1 MLRELLSIDGSLP
14 PNAQLDPVDA
24 GASKAAAP
32 EPQSIPSKAEDIPV
46 PPLSEFSDGY
56 SQPEPTFDSW
66 NDQSAGLRPGM
77 SIEQLLAEAD
87 PLDSMDAIID
97 DELMSMWMAA
107 PTNMG

>member
-14 PNAQLDPVDA
+14 PNAQGDPVDA

-46 PPLSEFSDGY
+46 PSLSEFPDGY

>member
-32 EPQSIPSKAEDIPV
+32 EPQSIPSKAENIPV
-46 PPLSEFSDGY
+46 PSLSEFPDGY